1 MKQALVV
8 GPERIELEDT
18 EPPEPGP
25 GQVRVWVT
33 SCGVCASEL
42 PGYLA
47 GPDGGAPLRPGHE
60 VSGVIDKVGA
70 GVGGLRPGTSV
81 TGLFHGGFAEYAV
94 TTSDRVLPVPDGLD
108 ADDVMGEPW
117 SCVVSAA
124 NRMRV
129 DVGDTVA
136 LVGLGFMGL
145 LMLQLIR
152 HQWSARVI
160 GVDPR
165 QHVRDAALRMGAD
178 EVVAPDQ
185 VPASLLIGMRHEIA
199 PDTGVDLAVEA
210 TGVGP
215 GLTLAARMVREHGRL
230 SILGYHNHGGGDRTL
245 DMQLWNW
252 KALEVLN
259 AHDRRD
265 GAKMVAM
272 RQAMRMLAAGRIDTR
287 PLITHRLPLER
298 IDEAF
303 QLSENKPEGY
313 IKALIEMR

>member
-8 GPERIELEDT
+8 GPKRIELDDV
-18 EPPEPGP
+18 EPPEAGP
-25 GQVRVWVT
+25 GQVRVRVT

-47 GPDGGAPLRPGHE
+47 GPKGRDPLRPGHE
-60 VSGVIDKVGA
+60 VSGVIDRVGA
-70 GVGGLRPGTSV
+70 GVSGLAEGMPV
-81 TGLFHGGFAEYAV
+81 TGLFQAGFAEYAV
-94 TTSDRVLPVPDGLD
+94 TSADRVLPVPDGID

-124 NRMRV
+124 NRIRV

-136 LVGLGFMGL
+136 MVGLGFMGL

-152 HQWSARVI
+152 HQWSARVV

-165 QHVRDAALRMGAD
+165 PDVREIALRMGAD
-178 EVVAPDQ
+178 EVMAPEE
-185 VPASLLIGMRHEIA
+185 VPASMLIGMRRAIV
-199 PDTGVDLAVEA
+199 PGTGADLAIES

-215 GLTLAARMVREHGRL
+215 GLTLASRMVREHGRL
-230 SILGYHNHGGGDRTL
+230 AILGYHNHGGGERTVHV
-245 DMQLWNW
+245 QLWNW

-259 AHDRRD
+259 AHERRE
-265 GAKMVAM
+265 GAKMSAM
-272 RQAMRMLAAGRIDTR
+272 RQAMRMLSAGRIDTR

-298 IDEAF
+298 IEEAF
-303 QLSENKPEGY
+303 GMSETKPEGY
-313 IKALIEMR
+313 VKALIQMR